1 MKPFVE
7 ALRTS
12 GLSPTEVSYVVS
24 YPGGLVRLWDS
35 CADPVLMMRLA
46 SVLGADPKS
55 SVAIAI
61 EGANA
66 VLAYVGTSEPRPARA
81 IAIARDWL
89 HGRVSA
95 KECEVAAQRA
105 EAVGT
110 AYRDAKPKSTI
121 DRRAYRAA
129 AHAAFA
135 AAKTAQVARDAAVTT
150 ELEYDTTYTF
160 EDAWDGARVSCALG
174 AAQALIDGVEA
185 AIAATSANTTIETG
199 TPVAGVAAADESRPG
214 AMAWAASI
222 VRSHL
227 SADTLRLTDVRF

>member
-1 MKPFVE
+1 MKTVVD
-7 ALRTS
+7 ALRSS
-12 GLSPTEVSYVVS
+12 GLSPTEVDYVTR
-24 YPGGLVRLWDS
+24 YPGGLVALWS
-35 CADPVLMMRLA
+35 GCADPVLMMRLA

-61 EGANA
+61 EGASA
-66 VLAYVGTSEPRPARA
+66 VLSYVGPAEPRPARA
-81 IAIARDWL
+81 VATAKDWL

-95 KECEVAAQRA
+95 KECELAAQRA
-105 EAVGT
+105 EAVGV
-110 AYRDAKPKSTI
+110 ALREAKPKSTV

-135 AAKTAQVARDAAVTT
+135 AAKAAQVARDAAVTT

-174 AAQALIDGVEA
+174 AAQALVDGVEA

-199 TPVAGVAAADESRPG
+199 TPVAGVAAADESRAG

-227 SADTLRLTDVRF
+227 SADTLRLADVTL